1 MNSFKKIFVGTMI
14 FTASMWSMAWVFS
27 AVAGETPKSTIKKL
41 QGRLNEGQLVEEK
54 EILDLK
60 GIDTVTV
67 ETSSTDIVAE
77 ATTGDIATAEFSGT
91 VSKGGKMIQ
100 LERKGSE
107 LFVRLDQ
114 NRGARGLVWS
124 FGDDDD
130 SLGADIKVSTF
141 QGLKITLPANVIKNL
156 KVKASSGDV
165 RVKNM
170 NTDILEARA
179 SSGDV
184 TVSNCTARTVGGV
197 ETSSGDID
205 IDGFN
210 GKLRASSTSGQI
222 EAQRISGDEFET
234 TSTSGDIEIKEIK
247 TLGLR
252 AQATSGDISVT
263 MPEAA
268 GWKFSLSATSGD
280 IKNDFSDDAAAE
292 KIMQIQSTSGDI
304 RVRR

>member
-1 MNSFKKIFVGTMI
+1 MNSFKKIFLGTMI

-27 AVAGETPKSTIKKL
+27 AVAGETPKSTVKKL

-60 GIDTVTV
+60 GIGTVTV
-67 ETSSTDIVAE
+67 ETGSTDIVAE
-77 ATTGDIATAEFSGT
+77 ATTGELATVEFAGT

-107 LFVRLDQ
+107 LFVRLDKSRSAQ
-114 NRGARGLVWS
+114 GLVWN
-124 FGDDDD
+124 FGDDEDAL
-130 SLGADIKVSTF
+130 SADIKVTTF
-141 QGLKITLPANVIKNL
+141 QGLKITLPANVL
-156 KVKASSGDV
+156 KHLKLTASSGDV
-165 RVKNM
+165 RAKNISAE
-170 NTDILEARA
+170 TLEAQA

-184 TVSNCTARTVGGV
+184 TLNDCGARQLGRVK
-197 ETSSGDID
+197 TSSGDID

-210 GKLRASSTSGQI
+210 GKLQVSSTSGQI
-222 EAQRISGDEFET
+222 EAQRISGDDFET
-234 TSTSGDIEIKEIK
+234 TSTSGDIEIKEVK
-247 TLGLR
+247 VLGLR

-263 MPEAA
+263 MPEAT
-268 GWKFSLSATSGD
+268 GWKFALSATSGD
-280 IKNDFSDDAAAE
+280 IKNDFSDDANAE